1 MSSCPVL
8 LGPTLPTMPSI
19 FTRIISGEIPGRLVF
34 TDDLWV
40 ALLDINPANP
50 GHVLLI
56 PRFEGQYLS
65 DLPATTL
72 ASLGDRLS
80 RVITAVKIATG
91 CPAVNVVVNDGP
103 AANQAVP
110 HAHLHIIPRFP
121 GDGKLVHPRGS
132 PYCDGELDRWAE
144 ALKGAWR

>member
-1 MSSCPVL
+1 
-8 LGPTLPTMPSI
+8 MPSI

-34 TDDLWV
+34 KDDVWV
-40 ALLDINPANP
+40 ALLDIHPANP

-72 ASLGDRLS
+72 ATLGDRLA
-80 RVITAVKIATG
+80 RIITAVKSATG

-121 GDGKLVHPRGS
+121 GDGTLAHPKGS
-132 PYCDGELDRWAE
+132 PYADGELDRWAG
-144 ALKGAWR
+144 ALQRAWQ